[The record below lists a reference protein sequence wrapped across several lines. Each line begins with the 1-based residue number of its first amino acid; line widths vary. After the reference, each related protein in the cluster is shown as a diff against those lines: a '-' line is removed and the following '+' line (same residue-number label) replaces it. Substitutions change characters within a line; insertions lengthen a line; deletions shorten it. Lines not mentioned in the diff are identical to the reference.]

1 MEVNSNHISIETK
14 IDDLAIAHTVNRFKG
29 KKKFSPHIPLRLMND
44 KNIKHGVKVLFG
56 MLYDYATAKG
66 DGDYPEVV
74 ITAQY
79 LGEQLNRGRQTI
91 WRVRRQIIRTHA
103 LIS

>member
-74 ITAQY
+74 ITA
-79 LGEQLNRGRQTI
+79 
-91 WRVRRQIIRTHA
+91 
-103 LIS
+103 